1 MLADL
6 LNLFV
11 KFFGE
16 IVVSH
21 RIEFVEEG
29 LLVVDEVVC
38 EVFGESFDFLKEL
51 GVHSQLI
58 INIAW

>member
-38 EVFGESFDFLKEL
+38 EVFGESFDLLKEL